1 MNILNTDSITQIQV
15 NKSDVFRS
23 EQVVISEPVLSWNSR
38 CFKLHVNLT
47 DDISIQYALNQVY

>member
-1 MNILNTDSITQIQV
+1 MNVLNTDSITQIQV

-23 EQVVISEPVLSWNSR
+23 EQVVISEPVLSWNSG